1 MGAEGYR
8 AQSRE
13 RWERAAAGWA
23 ERQETI
29 RAAGLPVSRRLVELV
44 DPRPGQRI
52 LEVAAGLGD
61 TGLLLVDAVRP
72 GGTVI
77 VTDGAPAM
85 LDAARVAAHR
95 AGADDVEIRQMEA
108 DWLDVDAASLDAI
121 VSRFGYMLLVDP
133 EAAFRDARRALRPG
147 GRLAIAVWDAIEANP
162 WIGVLQAE
170 LVARGLAE
178 TLPPGRPGMFGLASA
193 ELLRELLGAAGFF
206 EIAIE
211 PVDTAWEAPGLDAWW
226 EHVRATSISLGEALE
241 RLGEAGTAELRAAVD
256 AGYAPYV
263 LDDGSVRLPA
273 RALVASA
280 EA

>member
-1 MGAEGYR
+1 MGADGYR
-8 AQSRE
+8 EQSRE

-44 DPRPGQRI
+44 APQPGQRI

-61 TGLLLVDAVRP
+61 TGLMLAEAVRP

-121 VSRFGYMLLVDP
+121 VSRFGYMLVVDP

-147 GRLAIAVWDAIEANP
+147 GRLAIAVGDAIEANP
-162 WIGVLQAE
+162 WIAVLQAA
-170 LVARGLAE
+170 LVDRGLAE
-178 TLPPGRPGMFGLASA
+178 HPTVGRPGMFGLASA
-193 ELLRELLGAAGFF
+193 DLLRELLGAAGFF
-206 EIAIE
+206 EITVE
-211 PVDTAWEAPGLDAWW
+211 PVETAWQAPSLDAWW
-226 EHVRATSISLGEALE
+226 EHVRATSISLDDALD
-241 RLGEAGTAELRAAVD
+241 RLGDAGADELRAVVD
-256 AGYAPYV
+256 RGYAGFVAP
-263 LDDGSVRLPA
+263 DGAVRLPA